1 MTATK
6 SVRILKAGP
15 EHVVP
20 ISRLI
25 ELYRF
30 RHSGEEAEG
39 FLLPVGEDEV
49 RALVSEGRFFI
60 AATEGEFAG
69 CASLMEY
76 DGIAELRSLAVEERF
91 QRRGIASK
99 LIKRCQEAA
108 REKGYDTLHT
118 LTQTYAT
125 GAFEGM
131 GFARAT
137 VPIPKLE
144 KDCAYCPLHNNGC
157 VEVPMT
163 VQLTDRLEKGLEC

>member
-1 MTATK
+1 MTVTK
-6 SVRILKAGP
+6 AVRISKAGP
-15 EHVVP
+15 EHVAP

-39 FLLPVGEDEV
+39 FLLPVSEGQV
-49 RALVSEGRFFI
+49 RGLVAEGRFFI
-60 AATEGEFAG
+60 ADIEGEFAG
-69 CASLMEY
+69 CASLIEY
-76 DGIAELRSLAVEERF
+76 DGIAEFRSLAVEERF

-108 REKGYDTLHT
+108 GEKGYDTLHT
-118 LTQTYAT
+118 LTQTYAA

-144 KDCAYCPLHNNGC
+144 KDCVYCPLYNNGC

-163 VQLTDRLEKGLEC
+163 AQLSGRVEKGLEC

>member
-1 MTATK
+1 MTVTK
-6 SVRILKAGP
+6 AVRILKANT
-15 EHVVP
+15 EHVGP

-30 RHSGEEAEG
+30 RHSGEAAEG

-49 RALVSEGRFFI
+49 RGLVAEGRFFI
-60 AATEGEFAG
+60 ADIEGEFAG

-118 LTQTYAT
+118 LTQTYAA
-125 GAFEGM
+125 GAFERM

-144 KDCAYCPLHNNGC
+144 KDCAFCPLHNNGC

-163 VQLTDRLEKGLEC
+163 VKLSGRVEKGPQC

>member
-1 MTATK
+1 MTVTK
-6 SVRILKAGP
+6 SVRISKAGP
-15 EHVVP
+15 EHVAP

-30 RHSGEEAEG
+30 WHSGEEAEG
-39 FLLPVGEDEV
+39 FLLPVSEDDV
-49 RALVSEGRFFI
+49 RGLVAEGRFFI
-60 AATEGEFAG
+60 ANVESEFAG
-69 CASLMEY
+69 CASLIEY

-99 LIKRCQEAA
+99 LIRRCQEAA

-118 LTQTYAT
+118 LTQTYAA

-137 VPIPKLE
+137 VPIPSLKRTA
-144 KDCAYCPLHNNGC
+144 CIAPCTT
-157 VEVPMT
+157 MAAW
-163 VQLTDRLEKGLEC
+163 RSR

>member
-1 MTATK
+1 MTVTK
-6 SVRILKAGP
+6 SVRISKAGP
-15 EHVVP
+15 EHVAP

-30 RHSGEEAEG
+30 RHSGEAAEG

-49 RALVSEGRFFI
+49 RSLVSEGRFFI

-163 VQLTDRLEKGLEC
+163 VQLAGRVEKGLEC

>member
-1 MTATK
+1 MTVTW
-6 SVRILKAGP
+6 SVRISKAGP
-15 EHVVP
+15 EHVGP

-25 ELYRF
+25 EIYRF
-30 RHSGEEAEG
+30 RHSGEAAEG
-39 FLLPVGEDEV
+39 FLLPVGEEEV
-49 RALVSEGRFFI
+49 RQLVSEGRFFV
-60 AATEGEFAG
+60 ADVEGDFAG

-76 DGIAELRSLAVEERF
+76 DGIVELRSLAVEERF
-91 QRRGIASK
+91 QRRGIASR
-99 LIKRCQEAA
+99 LIRRCQDAA
-108 REKGYDTLHT
+108 RDKGYDTLHT

-163 VQLTDRLEKGLEC
+163 AQLSRRVEKGLEC